1 MSGYTIVDNQKI
13 EPHITFIR
21 INPTD
26 IKLTLKE
33 VFESLSDLCW
43 ISSFDKDYIQKSFQ
57 VRAQATIDYIAD
69 KIIKEDADSVTS
81 NSGEYVISEL
91 ARKTIVREMSYLD
104 IPLAELF
111 KIKDIGNHGFDFYT
125 INGSKILLFGEAKYV
140 ARQNAYGSALK
151 QIVKFENEKQDCSDI
166 IDIDLFCCDDSKTNF
181 SDNKKGFVAAF
192 SSKTTA
198 TKTLIENIKNNADF
212 QALKKFEEI
221 ICVAVNL

>member
-26 IKLTLKE
+26 VKLTLKE

-43 ISSFDKDYIQKSFQ
+43 ISSFDKEYIQDAFQ
-57 VRAQATIDYIAD
+57 VRAQATVDYIAD
-69 KIIKEDADSVTS
+69 NIIKENADVVTS

-111 KIKDIGNHGFDFYT
+111 KIKDAGNHGFDFYT

-140 ARQNAYGSALK
+140 AGQNAYGRALK
-151 QIVKFENEKQDCSDI
+151 QIVKFENTKQDCSDI
-166 IDIDLFCCDDSKTNF
+166 IDIDLFCCDESKTNF
-181 SDNKKGFVAAF
+181 SNNKKGFVAAF

-212 QALKKFEEI
+212 QTLKKFEEI